1 MKRFICVLL
10 AVSLCISLCACG
22 ESGPKKPIG
31 PPEPTEWVISTEY
44 ISQRVLEF
52 KESDELKFLQD
63 TFAETVVEFFGTDKV
78 YGPYLTG
85 AAEVYAL
92 RGDGKGQHYILMGFE
107 GDMKFSPDSYCDRV
121 QVVYDIDSDC
131 FYDSLSQNRMELRDH
146 YSTIQ
151 DSAIFIT
158 INGGSNYQE
167 ALENIPGTFGGD
179 SRFPGY
185 VFMRELTAE
194 EVASI
199 NTALGLEPLP
209 LRGVAARPELNTTQ
223 EARQQVIVDAVKQL
237 VGTELYYE
245 LYPTCGLPMVDAAAE
260 FAIVTSMDTHNIIIK
275 LADANTERYGEISE
289 KLVVDMKTG
298 TVYTQMEFDWEAW
311 TETPEGIA
319 NILADVSE
327 RVFNGQEEFFWS
339 SGEESNY
346 KLTEDE
352 IADINRE
359 LTDYFA
365 ENPIAPLPTEPEF
378 QPMADGAEYGDDSQQ
393 PFEETQENAQIAA
406 ESKEFSVSNEFV
418 VDILRKIQNT
428 EHYQTYATDSSTIG
442 LENGHEYY
450 LEDFEGFEVHL
461 IMLRVSGM
469 DTDLHGFSSN
479 VFLVSPATGAIYSEF
494 DLGVDYTG
502 NIGKVEDTYVAILC
516 SSFWQGDSD
525 IFWTEMEQ
533 LTSISESDRDAINS
547 SLK

>member
-1 MKRFICVLL
+1 MKKAILFLL
-10 AVSLCISLCACG
+10 AAALCVSFCACG
-22 ESGPKKPIG
+22 EKKPEG
-31 PPEPTEWVISTEY
+31 PPEPSEWVINTEY
-44 ISQRVLEF
+44 ITQRVTEF
-52 KESDELKFLQD
+52 AASEELKFLQD
-63 TFAETVVEFFGTDKV
+63 NYEALVDYHGNDKA

-92 RGDGKGQHYILMGFE
+92 RGDGKGQHYILMGIE
-107 GDMKFSPDSYCDRV
+107 GDMQLAIDTYVDRI
-121 QVVYDIDSDC
+121 QVVYDIDSGSY
-131 FYDSLSQNRMELRDH
+131 YDSLSQNRMELRDH
-146 YSTIQ
+146 YSVIQ

-167 ALENIPGTFGGD
+167 ALENIPRTFGRGTLN
-179 SRFPGY
+179 PGY
-185 VFMRELTAE
+185 VFMRELTTD
-194 EVASI
+194 EVDSI

-209 LRGVAARPELNTTQ
+209 LRGEAARPELDTTPA
-223 EARQQVIVDAVKQL
+223 ERQQIIVDAVKQL
-237 VGTELYYE
+237 AETELYYE

-275 LADANTERYGEISE
+275 LADANTERFGEISE

-327 RVFNGQEEFFWS
+327 HVFDGQEEFFWS

-365 ENPIAPLPTEPEF
+365 ENPIVPLPTEPEF
-378 QPMADGAEYGDDSQQ
+378 QPMADDAEYGNDSQQ

-442 LENGHEYY
+442 LENGYEYY

-461 IMLRVSGM
+461 IMLRVSGI

-502 NIGKVEDTYVAILC
+502 NIGKVEDAYAAILC

>member
-1 MKRFICVLL
+1 MKRFLCFLL
-10 AVSLCISLCACG
+10 AVFLCISLCACG

-146 YSTIQ
+146 YSIIQ

-167 ALENIPGTFGGD
+167 ALENIPRTFGGD

-185 VFMRELTAE
+185 VFTRELTVDE
-194 EVASI
+194 ISSI

-209 LRGVAARPELNTTQ
+209 LRGEAARTELDTTPE
-223 EARQQVIVDAVKQL
+223 ERQQIIVDAVKQL
-237 VGTELYYE
+237 AETELYYE
-245 LYPTCGLPMVDAAAE
+245 LYPDCKQPMVDAAAE

-275 LADANTERYGEISE
+275 LADANTERYGETSE

-327 RVFNGQEEFFWS
+327 HVFDGQEEFFWS

-352 IADINRE
+352 IAAINEE

-365 ENPIAPLPTEPEF
+365 ENPIEPLPTEP
-378 QPMADGAEYGDDSQQ
+378 PAEPEIENPESA
-393 PFEETQENAQIAA
+393 EEVVEEITQEMPAA
-406 ESKEFSVSNEFV
+406 TETVTFSVSNQFV
-418 VDILRKIQNT
+418 VDALLKIQNT
-428 EHYQTYATDSSTIG
+428 EHYQTYAEDPSTIG
-442 LENGHEYY
+442 LDAAYEYY

-461 IMLRVSGM
+461 IMLRAAGI

-479 VFLVSPATGAIYSEF
+479 VFLVNPDTGAIYSEF
-494 DLGVDYTG
+494 ELGLDYTG
-502 NIGKVEDTYVAILC
+502 NIGKIEDAYVAILC
-516 SSFWQGDSD
+516 SSFWNGDDTGIWS
-525 IFWTEMEQ
+525 EMEQ
-533 LTSISESDRDAINS
+533 LTSIPQNDLEAINNA
-547 SLK
+547 LK